1 MDSPLEQKLEQT
13 RRGFLRSPPNKGRFG
28 KKAVRFLAPCSFT
41 LHGRGAA
48 SLISLDK
55 RGRVLGAA
63 RTWPTRTAD
72 SSRHH
77 QRRDNYKKMETKPF
91 VKFNSSQN
99 LTFL

>member
-1 MDSPLEQKLEQT
+1 MEQKLEQT

-48 SLISLDK
+48 SLINLDK

-77 QRRDNYKKMETKPF
+77 QRRETITKNGNKTIPKVQRF
-91 VKFNSSQN
+91 SKSDFPVNF
-99 LTFL
+99 